1 MARMDKKTHRFYS
14 QNEHGSKEIGP
25 IRQEKKML
33 AEIHKALQ
41 EIKHGENTL
50 TGVQSLEL
58 QNRLKNVEK
67 VWTHMRDKAIMD
79 AETIRLKENEIKYLR
94 NQLDKKEKQMLE
106 MQRSLEKST
115 KPKTSKKTSKK
126 KTTKKKL
133 TSKKK

>member
-1 MARMDKKTHRFYS
+1 
-14 QNEHGSKEIGP
+14 
-25 IRQEKKML
+25 
-33 AEIHKALQ
+33 
-41 EIKHGENTL
+41 
-50 TGVQSLEL
+50 
-58 QNRLKNVEK
+58 
-67 VWTHMRDKAIMD
+67 MRDKAIMD

>member
-1 MARMDKKTHRFYS
+1 
-14 QNEHGSKEIGP
+14 
-25 IRQEKKML
+25 ML

-58 QNRLKNVEK
+58 QSRLKNVEK
-67 VWTHMRDKAIMD
+67 VWTHMRDKALMD
-79 AETIRLKENEIKYLR
+79 AETIRQRENEIKYLR
-94 NQLDKKEKQMLE
+94 KQLDSKENQMLE
-106 MQRSLEKST
+106 MQKSLESAT
-115 KPKTSKKTSKK
+115 KPKSSKKSTQK